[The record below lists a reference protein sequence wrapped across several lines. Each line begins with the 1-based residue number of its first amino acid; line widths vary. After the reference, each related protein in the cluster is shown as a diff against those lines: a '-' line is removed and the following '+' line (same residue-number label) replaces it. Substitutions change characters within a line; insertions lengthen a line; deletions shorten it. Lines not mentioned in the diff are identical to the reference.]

1 MSAQNSDGQQAGPAR
16 SRNVLRRW
24 RADDKGVTAL
34 EFGMV
39 AAPFFMLLF
48 GIIGIGLYFFTTF
61 TLENA
66 VEQASRL
73 LRTGQAQQANMT
85 AAQFKAKVCE
95 LVPGHIDCIGKIKV
109 NVKSFEDSDDIS
121 PESLPKCLDGT
132 GNLAAATDFTPGG
145 ASKVVLVWVCF
156 EWEFAKSLPFL
167 NFSDMANGSR
177 LIQATT
183 TFRTEPYN

>member
-1 MSAQNSDGQQAGPAR
+1 MSAQVQDVQAAGSVRP
-16 SRNVLRRW
+16 RNLLRRW

-85 AAQFKAKVCE
+85 AAQFKTKVCE
-95 LVPGHIDCIGKIKV
+95 LVPGHIDCLGKLKV
-109 NVKSFEDSDDIS
+109 NVKSFEDSDDIT

-132 GNLAAATDFTPGG
+132 GQLSAATEFTPGG

-167 NFSDMANGSR
+167 NFSDMSNGSR